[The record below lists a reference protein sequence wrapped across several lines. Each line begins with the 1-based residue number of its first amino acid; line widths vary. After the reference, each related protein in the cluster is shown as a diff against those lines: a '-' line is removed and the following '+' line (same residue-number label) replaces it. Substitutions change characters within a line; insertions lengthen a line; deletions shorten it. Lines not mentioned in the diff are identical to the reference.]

1 MKPKKDF
8 GSKGIDMKGINSFI
22 YLLFP
27 MKNPKLRRDLKTSI
41 ITNLFPIIYIDS
53 FHKLKLTYS
62 NSLAKKF
69 IFEIIRF
76 NLYDGNYDL
85 NLANI

>member
-41 ITNLFPIIYIDS
+41 INNLFPIIYIDS

-62 NSLAKKF
+62 YSLAK
-69 IFEIIRF
+69 
-76 NLYDGNYDL
+76 NLIL
-85 NLANI
+85 K